1 MSLATK
7 APISET
13 RIGFTGVG
21 FDVYER
27 LIRAT
32 PRGRRYG
39 WPMTGRT

>member
-1 MSLATK
+1 MSIATK
-7 APISET
+7 APVNET

-32 PRGRRYG
+32 PAADGG
-39 WPMTGRT
+39 TDGL